1 MINIDDLIKETM
13 HELVQLKK
21 TNDDA
26 IAVQAKLDT
35 YKMIKTRIMEL
46 KTAKNAKAYDEAVEV
61 NMLRKMIKERE
72 ETADIY
78 NKNNRSDLAEKE
90 LTQANIIKE
99 LLPEDVSGDVINKY
113 INDTF
118 DEITQKQMGM
128 CIKQVKAKFPTADG
142 SLIAKLVRQKI
153 N

>member
-1 MINIDDLIKETM
+1 MINIDNLIKETM

-21 TNDDA
+21 TGEDT
-26 IAVQAKLDT
+26 IATQVKLDT

-46 KTAKNAKAYDEAVEV
+46 KTAKNAKEYDEAVEV

-72 ETADIY
+72 ETADVY
-78 NKNNRSDLAEKE
+78 NKNNRTDLAEKE
-90 LTQANIIKE
+90 STQSNIIKK
-99 LLPEDVSGDVINKY
+99 LLPEDVSEDIMNKY
-113 INDTF
+113 INDVF

-128 CIKQVKAKFPTADG
+128 CIKQVKTKFPTADR

-153 N
+153 K